1 MKSSPEPD
9 ELKTKMKWT
18 PTDPR
23 KNDNSFW
30 GGLTQIQWMCEEK
43 KREISITKQ
52 LAILLYFDKHY
63 GIERIL

>member
-1 MKSSPEPD
+1 
-9 ELKTKMKWT
+9 MKWT